1 MRHLLN
7 RLGPAVVVSAFVIW
21 DGDIA
26 EVGLAKMIDDE
37 SDLLLVRHS
46 LVCLL
51 HSHVDHF
58 ELPRST

>member
-1 MRHLLN
+1 MGHLLN
-7 RLGPAVVVSAFVIW
+7 RLGPAVVVGAFVIW
-21 DGDIA
+21 GGDIA
-26 EVGLAKMIDDE
+26 EVWLAKVIDDE
-37 SDLLLVRHS
+37 RDPLLVRHS